1 MNSFTRTMIFPNM
14 SKLLLALSLVI
25 MCLSGAVAQ
34 GTFHQNKV
42 IAHRG
47 AWKAKGLPQNSIA
60 SLQEAIRLGCEGT
73 EFDVWMTADEVL
85 VVNHDHDFQGLDI
98 ETSTYEQLLRKK
110 MENGEQIPTLEA
122 YLTEGM
128 KQSKTKL
135 ILEFKP
141 SRLGVER
148 SERVGELSVKTVQKL
163 GAEKW
168 VDYITFSY
176 EGGKKAIATD
186 PQANVAYLTG
196 DKTPAQL
203 KSDGFFGFDYNIRV
217 LRLKPEWIKEAF
229 DLELTTNSWTV
240 NSPEDMTWLLD
251 QGITFITTDE
261 PEILLELV
269 KKGK

>member
-1 MNSFTRTMIFPNM
+1 MPKIILSLSALLMSFSIAFSQNSF
-14 SKLLLALSLVI
+14 V
-25 MCLSGAVAQ
+25 
-34 GTFHQNKV
+34 QNKV

-73 EFDVWMTADEVL
+73 EFDVWMTADEIL
-85 VVNHDHDFQGLDI
+85 VVNHDHDFYGLDI
-98 ETSTYEQLLRKK
+98 ETSTYEQLLTKK
-110 MENGEQIPTLEA
+110 MENGEQIPTLEE
-122 YLTEGM
+122 YLSEGM

-141 SRLGVER
+141 SRISVER

-163 GAEKW
+163 GAQKW

-186 PQANVAYLTG
+186 PNANVAYLTG

-203 KSDGFFGFDYNIRV
+203 KADGFFGFDYNIKV
-217 LRLKPEWIKEAF
+217 LRLKPDWIKEAF
-229 DLELTTNSWTV
+229 DLELTTNAWTV
-240 NSPEDMTWLLD
+240 NNPEDMAWLLD